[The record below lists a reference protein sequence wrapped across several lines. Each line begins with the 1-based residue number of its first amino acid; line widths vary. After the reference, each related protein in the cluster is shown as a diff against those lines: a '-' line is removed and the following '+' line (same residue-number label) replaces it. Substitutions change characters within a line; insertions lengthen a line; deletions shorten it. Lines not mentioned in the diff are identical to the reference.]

1 MFKSEFHKQLLS
13 LFGYDY
19 AKAAKELGVSERQ
32 IRRYV
37 IAGKASPPV
46 EKLVA
51 IIYRGYL
58 PEKGAWSD
66 CKISM
71 DDHTMSTPWGKVKPS
86 DVQLVQRYK
95 WSARKSEAMYK
106 TLKANH
112 KTQDIYLSDLQE
124 QLLNIIGEIS
134 TRTGS

>member
-13 LFGYDY
+13 LFGYNY
-19 AKAAKELGVSERQ
+19 AKAANELGVSERQ
-32 IRRYV
+32 IRRYI
-37 IAGKASPPV
+37 IAGKASQPV

-58 PEKGAWSD
+58 PEKGAWAD

-71 DDHTMSTPWGKVKPS
+71 EDHTMETPWGKVKPS

-95 WSARKSEAMYK
+95 WSARKSETMYK
-106 TLKANH
+106 ILKEQN
-112 KTQDIYLSDLQE
+112 KNQDQYLFDLQS
-124 QLLNIIGEIS
+124 QLLDIVGELAIK
-134 TRTGS
+134 TGS